1 MKDVLQEL
9 AATAREVARRGA
21 GDDELIAVALR
32 REYPAEVEDVWEAVT
47 DPQRLARW
55 LAPVSGDLR
64 EGGTFSV
71 EGNADGEIRECLPP
85 TALTLTWGGPVSIV
99 RVRLSRVGQGTVLEL
114 EHTVPAA
121 FAGSGAGALYVG
133 PGWDVALLG
142 LALWL
147 RGEFVEDP
155 AAWEGSP
162 EVQKVNTGSIEAWI
176 ATITTSGTATDDEIA
191 AATTVARAQFTP
203 NDTHSRGGDPATL

>member
-1 MKDVLQEL
+1 VKDVLEEL

-21 GDDELIAVALR
+21 GDDELIAVTLR
-32 REYPAEVEDVWEAVT
+32 REYPAEVGDVWEAVT

-55 LAPVSGDLR
+55 FAPVSGDLR
-64 EGGTFSV
+64 EGGTFQV
-71 EGNADGEIRECLPP
+71 EGNADGEIRECVPP
-85 TALTLTWGGPVSIV
+85 SALTVTWGGPVSVV
-99 RVRLSRVGQGTVLEL
+99 RVRLSASGAGTVLEL

-147 RGEFVEDP
+147 RGELVEDP
-155 AAWEGSP
+155 AAWEASP
-162 EVQKVNTGSIEAWI
+162 EVREVSAGSIEAWI
-176 ATITTSGTATDDEIA
+176 ATVAASGTATDDEVA
-191 AATTVARAQFTP
+191 AATAAARAQFTP
-203 NDTHSRGGDPATL
+203 EQADPAAG

>member
-1 MKDVLQEL
+1 MKDVLEEL
-9 AATAREVARRGA
+9 AATAREVARRGVGA
-21 GDDELIAVALR
+21 DELIAVTLR

-55 LAPVSGDLR
+55 FAPVRGDLR
-64 EGGTFSV
+64 EGGTFQV
-71 EGNADGEIRECLPP
+71 EGNAVGEIRESVPP
-85 TALTLTWGGPVSIV
+85 SALTVTWGGPVSV
-99 RVRLSRVGQGTVLEL
+99 VHMQLSASGAGTVLEL

-147 RGEFVEDP
+147 RGELVEDP
-155 AAWEGSP
+155 AAWEASP
-162 EVQKVNTGSIEAWI
+162 EVREVNAGSIEAWI
-176 ATITTSGTATDDEIA
+176 ATVTASGTATDDEVA
-191 AATTVARAQFTP
+191 AATAAARAQFTP
-203 NDTHSRGGDPATL
+203 EQADPAAG